1 MSEVQSEVREQR
13 KRDLLRF
20 LRSIQ
25 KAGMPVESIGE
36 QDRLVA
42 SGLIDSMAVLQ
53 IVLYL
58 EQTYGLDFAV
68 LGVDAEQL
76 GTVGDILDLIER
88 NVRE

>member
-1 MSEVQSEVREQR
+1 MSEMRAQR

-25 KAGMPVESIGE
+25 RAGMPVESIGE

-42 SGLIDSMAVLQ
+42 TGLIDSMAVLQ

-58 EQTYGLDFAV
+58 EQNYGMDFSV
-68 LGVDAEQL
+68 LGVDPEQL
-76 GTVGDILDLIER
+76 GTIGNILDLIER
-88 NVRE
+88 NVGA

>member
-1 MSEVQSEVREQR
+1 MSEMRAQR

-25 KAGMPVESIGE
+25 KAGMPVDSIGE

-42 SGLIDSMAVLQ
+42 AGLIDSMALLQ

-58 EQTYGLDFAV
+58 EQSYGMDFSA
-68 LGVDAEQL
+68 LGVDPEQL
-76 GTVGDILDLIER
+76 GTIGNILDLIEQ
-88 NVRE
+88 NVGV

>member
-1 MSEVQSEVREQR
+1 MSELRAQR

-25 KAGMPVESIGE
+25 RAGMPVESIGE

-42 SGLIDSMAVLQ
+42 TGLIDSMAVLQ

-58 EQTYGLDFAV
+58 EQSYGMDFSE
-68 LGVDAEQL
+68 LGVDPEQL
-76 GTVGDILDLIER
+76 GTLGNILDLIEHS
-88 NVRE
+88 VHA

>member
-1 MSEVQSEVREQR
+1 MSAVREQR

-42 SGLIDSMAVLQ
+42 TGLIDSMALLQ

-58 EQTYGLDFAV
+58 EQSYGMDFSV
-68 LGVDAEQL
+68 SGVDPEQL
-76 GTVGDILDLIER
+76 GTIGNILDLIER
-88 NVRE
+88 NVGA

>member
-1 MSEVQSEVREQR
+1 MSEVRAQR

-42 SGLIDSMAVLQ
+42 TGLIDSMAVLQ

-58 EQTYGLDFAV
+58 EQSYGMDFSV
-68 LGVDAEQL
+68 IGVDPEQL
-76 GTVGDILDLIER
+76 GTIGDILNLIER
-88 NVRE
+88 EVGA

>member
-1 MSEVQSEVREQR
+1 MSEVRAQR

-25 KAGMPVESIGE
+25 TAGMPVESIEE

-42 SGLIDSMAVLQ
+42 TGLIDSMAVLQ

-58 EQTYGLDFAV
+58 EQSYGMDFSE
-68 LGVDAEQL
+68 LGVDPEQL
-76 GTVGDILDLIER
+76 GTIGNILDLIER
-88 NVRE
+88 NVHA